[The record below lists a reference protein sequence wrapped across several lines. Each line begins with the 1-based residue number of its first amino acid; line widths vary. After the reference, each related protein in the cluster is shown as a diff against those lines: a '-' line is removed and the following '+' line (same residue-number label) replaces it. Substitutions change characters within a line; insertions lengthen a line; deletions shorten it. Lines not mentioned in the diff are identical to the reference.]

1 MHHVKSRVQRR
12 HRPLIWLLLTALVMP
27 FLPGDA
33 ASVPWDNADAALC
46 SQLDN
51 LAFNGTL
58 ANESVQWQVS
68 LGPRIP
74 ESTASQEFRD
84 TITTDLAAKGWI
96 ITQTVHERHGMN
108 LTNVEARWVSSE
120 PQYGQVVLSAHY
132 DSRNIADRDLNETNQ
147 TLPVPGA
154 NDGASGTAVLLEMAR
169 HIPNMSLPYDV
180 VLFWN
185 DAEDQNSN
193 YTVGAEAWA
202 ENLSETEVAT
212 TESFVLLDMVGDA
225 DLQLQ
230 NIMPGN
236 DTLKQRI
243 IRLGQSLGMVNGSA
257 DCNGAVGS
265 DIIQYDVKVHVL
277 DDHVHP
283 HELNIPSIDIMDP
296 VYGEEK
302 TWSFGTLWHTMEDT
316 PDKVSAESLGSVGQ
330 LVELGLRTNAFVG
343 IIEPSSQT
351 ETNEGEGTEVNQS
364 EGAEVEPSSS
374 DDNSGSP
381 RLTLLASVALGT
393 VLLGLIFA
401 EWKLR
406 P

>member
-1 MHHVKSRVQRR
+1 MHQTKPRILSRHQ
-12 HRPLIWLLLTALVMP
+12 PLVLMLMAMLLVP
-27 FLPGDA
+27 LPIGYATPIQWNDT
-33 ASVPWDNADAALC
+33 DAALC
-46 SQLDN
+46 AQKDA
-51 LAFNGTL
+51 LAFDGTL
-58 ANESVQWQVS
+58 ANESVKWQVD

-74 ESTASQEFRD
+74 ESEASQAFRD
-84 TITTDLAAKGWI
+84 AITDDLASKGWI

-108 LTNVEARWVSSE
+108 LTNVEARWVSSTPE
-120 PQYGQVVLSAHY
+120 FGQVVLSAHY

-154 NDGASGTAVLLEMAR
+154 NDGASGTAVLIEMAR
-169 HIPNMSLPYDV
+169 HIPDMELPYDV

-202 ENLSETEVAT
+202 ENLSGTEVNT

-230 NIMPGN
+230 NIIPGN
-236 DTLKQRI
+236 ETLKQRI
-243 IRLGQSLGMVNGSA
+243 VRLGQALGMVNGTN
-257 DCNGAVGS
+257 DCDGGLGV
-265 DIIQYDVKVHVL
+265 DIIQYDVEVHVL

-296 VYGEEK
+296 VYGDEK

-316 PDKVSAESLGSVGQ
+316 PDKVSAESLGRVGQ

-343 IIEPSSQT
+343 IIEPAS
-351 ETNEGEGTEVNQS
+351 EGELGEGNGS
-364 EGAEVEPSSS
+364 ETS
-374 DDNSGSP
+374 DDSGDEQDAGAGHNAGSA
-381 RLTLLASVALGT
+381 RLTLLASMALGT
-393 VLLGLIFA
+393 VLAGLVLA
-401 EWKLR
+401 EWRLR

>member
-1 MHHVKSRVQRR
+1 MHLAKPRILRWQQ
-12 HRPLIWLLLTALVMP
+12 PLVLVLMAILVVP
-27 FLPGDA
+27 FSLGYATPIQ
-33 ASVPWDNADAALC
+33 WDDADAVLC
-46 SQLDN
+46 AQKEA

-68 LGPRIP
+68 LGPRTP
-74 ESTASQEFRD
+74 ESPASQAFRD
-84 TITTDLAAKGWI
+84 TVTADLASKGWI

-108 LTNVEARWVSSE
+108 LTNVEARWVSSSPE
-120 PQYGQVVLSAHY
+120 FGQVVLSAHY
-132 DSRNIADRDLNETNQ
+132 DSRNIADRDLNETNR

-154 NDGASGTAVLLEMAR
+154 NDGASGTAVLVEMAR
-169 HIPNMSLPYDV
+169 HIPDMDLPYDV

-202 ENLSETEVAT
+202 ENLSETEVST

-243 IRLGQSLGMVNGSA
+243 VRLGQALGMVNGSS
-257 DCNGAVGS
+257 DCDGGLGA
-265 DIIQYDVKVHVL
+265 DIIQYDVEVHVL

-283 HELNIPSIDIMDP
+283 HELNIPSINIMDP

-316 PDKVSAESLGSVGQ
+316 PDKVSAESLGRVGQ

-343 IIEPSSQT
+343 IIEPAS
-351 ETNEGEGTEVNQS
+351 
-364 EGAEVEPSSS
+364 EVELGDGNGSETSENVGDEQDAGPGH
-374 DDNSGSP
+374 NAGSP
-381 RLTLLASVALGT
+381 RLTLLASMALGT
-393 VLLGLIFA
+393 VLAGLVLA

>member
-1 MHHVKSRVQRR
+1 M
-12 HRPLIWLLLTALVMP
+12 LIAIMAVP
-27 FLPGDA
+27 FSIGYATPIQWDDTDA
-33 ASVPWDNADAALC
+33 VLC
-46 SQLDN
+46 AQKEA

-58 ANESVQWQVS
+58 ANQSVQWQVS

-74 ESTASQEFRD
+74 ESSASQAFRD
-84 TITTDLAAKGWI
+84 TVTADLASKGWI

-108 LTNVEARWVSSE
+108 LTNVEARWVSSTPE
-120 PQYGQVVLSAHY
+120 FGQVVLSAHY
-132 DSRNIADRDLNETNQ
+132 DSRNIADRDLNETNR

-154 NDGASGTAVLLEMAR
+154 NDGASGTAVLMEMAR
-169 HIPNMSLPYDV
+169 HIPDMDLPYDV

-202 ENLSETEVAT
+202 ENLSETEVST

-243 IRLGQSLGMVNGSA
+243 VRLGQALGMVNGSS
-257 DCNGAVGS
+257 DCDGGLGA
-265 DIIQYDVKVHVL
+265 DIIQYDVEVHVL

-316 PDKVSAESLGSVGQ
+316 PDKVSAESLGRVGQ

-343 IIEPSSQT
+343 IIEPAS
-351 ETNEGEGTEVNQS
+351 
-364 EGAEVEPSSS
+364 EVELGDGNGSETSENVGDEQDAGPGH
-374 DDNSGSP
+374 NAGSP
-381 RLTLLASVALGT
+381 RLTLLASMALGT
-393 VLLGLIFA
+393 VLAGLVLA

>member
-1 MHHVKSRVQRR
+1 MHLAKPRILRR
-12 HRPLIWLLLTALVMP
+12 QQPIVLMLMAIMAVP
-27 FLPGDA
+27 FSIGYATPIQWDDTDA
-33 ASVPWDNADAALC
+33 VLC
-46 SQLDN
+46 AQKEA

-68 LGPRIP
+68 LGPRTP
-74 ESTASQEFRD
+74 ESPASQAFRD
-84 TITTDLAAKGWI
+84 TVTADLASKGWI
-96 ITQTVHERHGMN
+96 ITQTIHERHGMN
-108 LTNVEARWVSSE
+108 LTNVEARWVSSSPE
-120 PQYGQVVLSAHY
+120 FGQVVLSAHY
-132 DSRNIADRDLNETNQ
+132 DSRNIADRDLNETNR

-154 NDGASGTAVLLEMAR
+154 NDGASGTAVLMEMAR
-169 HIPNMSLPYDV
+169 HIPDMDLPYDV

-202 ENLSETEVAT
+202 ENLSETEVST

-243 IRLGQSLGMVNGSA
+243 VRLGQALGMVNGSS
-257 DCNGAVGS
+257 DCDGGLGA
-265 DIIQYDVKVHVL
+265 DIIQYDVEVHVL

-316 PDKVSAESLGSVGQ
+316 PDKVSAESLGRVGQ

-343 IIEPSSQT
+343 IIDPASEVELGEGNGT
-351 ETNEGEGTEVNQS
+351 ETGSNAHDEQDA
-364 EGAEVEPSSS
+364 GASH
-374 DDNSGSP
+374 NAGSP
-381 RLTLLASVALGT
+381 RLTLLASMALGT
-393 VLLGLIFA
+393 VLAGLVLA

>member
-1 MHHVKSRVQRR
+1 MHLAKPRILRR
-12 HRPLIWLLLTALVMP
+12 QQPIVLMLMAIMAVP
-27 FLPGDA
+27 FSIGYATPIQWDDTDA
-33 ASVPWDNADAALC
+33 VLC
-46 SQLDN
+46 AQKEA

-58 ANESVQWQVS
+58 ANQSVQWQVS

-74 ESTASQEFRD
+74 ESSASQAFRD
-84 TITTDLAAKGWI
+84 TVTADLASKGWI

-108 LTNVEARWVSSE
+108 LTNVEARWVSSTPE
-120 PQYGQVVLSAHY
+120 FGQVVLSAHY
-132 DSRNIADRDLNETNQ
+132 DSRNIADRDLNETNR

-154 NDGASGTAVLLEMAR
+154 NDGASGTAVLMEMAR
-169 HIPNMSLPYDV
+169 HIPDMDLPYDV

-202 ENLSETEVAT
+202 ENLSETEVSA

-243 IRLGQSLGMVNGSA
+243 VRLGQALGMVNGSS
-257 DCNGAVGS
+257 DCDGGLGA
-265 DIIQYDVKVHVL
+265 DIIQYDVEVHVL

-316 PDKVSAESLGSVGQ
+316 PDKVSAESLGRVGQ

-343 IIEPSSQT
+343 IIEPASEVELGEGNGT
-351 ETNEGEGTEVNQS
+351 ETGSNAHDEQDA
-364 EGAEVEPSSS
+364 GASH
-374 DDNSGSP
+374 NSGSP
-381 RLTLLASVALGT
+381 RLTLLASMALGT
-393 VLLGLIFA
+393 VLAGLVLA

>member
-1 MHHVKSRVQRR
+1 MHLAKPRILRR
-12 HRPLIWLLLTALVMP
+12 QQPLVLMLIAIMAVP
-27 FLPGDA
+27 FSIGYATPIQWDDTDA
-33 ASVPWDNADAALC
+33 VLC
-46 SQLDN
+46 AQKEA

-58 ANESVQWQVS
+58 ANQSVQWQVS

-74 ESTASQEFRD
+74 ESSASQAFRD
-84 TITTDLAAKGWI
+84 TVTADLASKGWI

-108 LTNVEARWVSSE
+108 LTNVEARWVSSTPE
-120 PQYGQVVLSAHY
+120 FGQVVLSAHY
-132 DSRNIADRDLNETNQ
+132 DSRNIADRDLNETNR

-154 NDGASGTAVLLEMAR
+154 NDGASGTAVLMEMAR
-169 HIPNMSLPYDV
+169 HIPDMDLPYDV

-202 ENLSETEVAT
+202 ENLSETEVST

-243 IRLGQSLGMVNGSA
+243 VRLGQALGMVNGSS
-257 DCNGAVGS
+257 DCDGGLGA
-265 DIIQYDVKVHVL
+265 DIIQYDVEVHVL

-316 PDKVSAESLGSVGQ
+316 PDKVSAESLGRVGQ

-343 IIEPSSQT
+343 IIEPAS
-351 ETNEGEGTEVNQS
+351 
-364 EGAEVEPSSS
+364 EVELGDGNGSETSENVGDEQDAGPGH
-374 DDNSGSP
+374 NAGSP
-381 RLTLLASVALGT
+381 RLTLLASMALGT
-393 VLLGLIFA
+393 VLAGLVLA

>member
-1 MHHVKSRVQRR
+1 MHHTKPRVLRWQQ
-12 HRPLIWLLLTALVMP
+12 PLVLMLMAILVVP
-27 FLPGDA
+27 FSLGYATPIQWDDTDA
-33 ASVPWDNADAALC
+33 VLC
-46 SQLDN
+46 AQKEA

-74 ESTASQEFRD
+74 ESSASQAFRD
-84 TITTDLAAKGWI
+84 TVTADLASKGWI

-108 LTNVEARWVSSE
+108 LTNVEARWVSSTPE
-120 PQYGQVVLSAHY
+120 FGQVVLSAHY
-132 DSRNIADRDLNETNQ
+132 DSRNIADRDLNETNR

-154 NDGASGTAVLLEMAR
+154 NDGASGTAVLMEMAR
-169 HIPNMSLPYDV
+169 HIPDMDLPYDV

-202 ENLSETEVAT
+202 ENLSETEVST

-243 IRLGQSLGMVNGSA
+243 VRLGQALGMVNGSSNC
-257 DCNGAVGS
+257 DGGLGA
-265 DIIQYDVKVHVL
+265 DIIQYDVEVHVL

-296 VYGEEK
+296 VYGDEK

-316 PDKVSAESLGSVGQ
+316 PDKVSAESLGRVGQ

-343 IIEPSSQT
+343 IIEPASEVELGEGNGT
-351 ETNEGEGTEVNQS
+351 ETGSNAHDEQDA
-364 EGAEVEPSSS
+364 GASH
-374 DDNSGSP
+374 NAGSP
-381 RLTLLASVALGT
+381 RLTLLASMALGT
-393 VLLGLIFA
+393 VLAGLVLA